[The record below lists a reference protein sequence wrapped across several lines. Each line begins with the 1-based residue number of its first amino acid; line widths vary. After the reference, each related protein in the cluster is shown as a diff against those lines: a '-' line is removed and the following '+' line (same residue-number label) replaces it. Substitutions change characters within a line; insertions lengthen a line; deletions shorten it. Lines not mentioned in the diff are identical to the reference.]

1 MKRKSFDACL
11 SFVNTG
17 VSGGESGIRRRERTC
32 VAIDGRIGGGLRGFI
47 NTPIFTVS

>member
-17 VSGGESGIRRRERTC
+17 VSGGESGHTSKRTDLRRDRWK
-32 VAIDGRIGGGLRGFI
+32 DGRRTSLVYKYSCLYR
-47 NTPIFTVS
+47 